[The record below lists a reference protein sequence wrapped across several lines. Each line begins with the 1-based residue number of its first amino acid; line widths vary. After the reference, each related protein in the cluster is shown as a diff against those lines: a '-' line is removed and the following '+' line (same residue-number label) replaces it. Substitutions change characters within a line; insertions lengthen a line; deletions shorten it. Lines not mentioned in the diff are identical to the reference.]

1 MDKKERKKLK
11 DFFNKIVDRWKVSSN
26 DSHMGIISFGSNE
39 SLIFVLHKKI
49 SQCWRLKQKGGGH
62 HISWLNQTWNL
73 HRPFRRSGRESNI
86 YQLRRT
92 QTQSTLGEIS
102 LPDIQLYWGREL
114 CKKKQTNEQ
123 INLSLEN
130 SKFLQLQSCKI
141 YVSKLCIKSKNT
153 IMVIINDVFSPNC
166 ICTYQEKKSYLYALQ
181 F

>member
-1 MDKKERKKLK
+1 MDKTERKKLK
-11 DFFNKIVDRWKVSSN
+11 DLFNKIVDKWKASSN
-26 DSHMGIISFGSNE
+26 DSHMGIITFGSNE

-73 HRPFRRSGRESNI
+73 HRPCRRSGRESNI
-86 YQLRRT
+86 YQLRGR

-102 LPDIQLYWGREL
+102 HIYI
-114 CKKKQTNEQ
+114 CTKKQTNEQ
-123 INLSLEN
+123 INLLLEN

-181 F
+181 L